1 MTQIFQNLISN
12 AIKIRGGRVPR
23 IRISSIETGEHLRLR
38 LEDNGIGIDPSVF
51 DKIFDMFHL
60 VSSDTDYSG
69 IGAGL
74 EICRRIVRAHGG
86 DISVESTLGS
96 GSCFTLE
103 FRGATVRT
111 IKLGDNPKEASG
123 Q

>member
-1 MTQIFQNLISN
+1 
-12 AIKIRGGRVPR
+12 
-23 IRISSIETGEHLRLR
+23 LRLR
-38 LEDNGIGIDPSVF
+38 FEDNGIGIEPSEF
-51 DKIFDMFHL
+51 DKIFDIFHR

-74 EICRRIVRAHGG
+74 AICRRIVRVHGG
-86 DISVESTLGS
+86 DISVESTPGR

-111 IKLGDNPKEASG
+111 IKQGDNPKEASG